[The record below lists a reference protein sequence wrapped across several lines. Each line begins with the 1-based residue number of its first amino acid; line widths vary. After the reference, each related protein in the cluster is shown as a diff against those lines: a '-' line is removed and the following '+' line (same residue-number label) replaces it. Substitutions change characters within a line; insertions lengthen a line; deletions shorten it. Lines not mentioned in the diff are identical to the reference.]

1 METMAV
7 NAVGRDM
14 LLHASLLRAL
24 WGWIVQ
30 VDMREPTAF
39 VVLNHKAA
47 MASLIC
53 VRVCVCVGGGGTAAF
68 YGQSYGSSDTL
79 LLVGCVFAVVVV
91 LLKTEAALHCESVLL
106 PT

>member
-30 VDMREPTAF
+30 VDMRE
-39 VVLNHKAA
+39 VL
-47 MASLIC
+47 S
-53 VRVCVCVGGGGTAAF
+53 
-68 YGQSYGSSDTL
+68 TL
-79 LLVGCVFAVVVV
+79 SGARPFN
-91 LLKTEAALHCESVLL
+91 TETLMVS
-106 PT
+106 